1 MSHTSQRRGLD
12 PERPGREVI
21 VLAMIPSE
29 YTGKSGIRSAMREL
43 ALKMLAHN
51 PSNWLSRNYTEIT
64 IPQLRPVHGALAW
77 LHGHWPEATLRLLL
91 GAVATRTP
99 VITAVYTDMQDVV
112 DLIDDLKGEWLQNN
126 RENGYPISVVLSGL
140 FDDARRC
147 CQRTGS
153 QEHTYLHSL
162 GFFGR
167 TEGLPSEDELE
178 IITMCGHGMI
188 AANRVRWLVEGV
200 RAGETNPAEAAEN
213 VARPC
218 LCGIVNRE
226 RAAEV
231 FRRLVEAS

>member
-1 MSHTSQRRGLD
+1 M
-12 PERPGREVI
+12 I

-29 YTGKSGIRSAMREL
+29 YIEKGGIRSAMREL

-51 PSNWLSRNYTEIT
+51 PHNWLSRNYTEIA
-64 IPQLRPVHGALAW
+64 IPQLRPVHGALGW

-99 VITAVYTDMQDVV
+99 VITAVYTDTQDVV

-153 QEHTYLHSL
+153 REHTYLHSL

-178 IITMCGHGMI
+178 VITMCGHGMI
-188 AANRVRWLVEGV
+188 AANRVRWLLEGV
-200 RAGETNPAEAAEN
+200 RAGETTPAEAAEN

-231 FRRLVEAS
+231 FQRLIGKS

>member
-1 MSHTSQRRGLD
+1 
-12 PERPGREVI
+12 
-21 VLAMIPSE
+21 MIPGE
-29 YTGKSGIRSAMREL
+29 YTDKSGISSAMREL
-43 ALKMLAHN
+43 AQKMLAYN
-51 PSNWLSRNYTEIT
+51 PSNWLFRNYTELA
-64 IPQLRPVHGALAW
+64 IPQLRPVHGAFEW

-112 DLIDDLKGEWLQNN
+112 NLIDDLKGEWLQNN
-126 RENGYPISVVLSGL
+126 RENGYPISIVLSGL
-140 FDDARRC
+140 FDDVHRC
-147 CQRTGS
+147 CQRTGAR
-153 QEHTYLHSL
+153 QHTYHHSL

-188 AANRVRWLVEGV
+188 AARRVRWLVEGL
-200 RAGETNPAEAAEN
+200 RAGETTPAEAAEN

-218 LCGIVNRE
+218 LCGIVNRQ

-231 FRRLVEAS
+231 FQRLVEKA